1 MAGKKAKR
9 NILITVLLI
18 VLPVAAALICLGI
31 GRIMYTP
38 GETVRNVWSVI
49 TAGRDSIE
57 KNVYSVLFNMR
68 LPRIILAV
76 LCGSGMALAGC
87 AFQSL
92 FSNVM
97 ATPDTLGVA
106 AGASFGAVLA
116 ILFDA
121 GLILVQASALVMGV
135 AAVLLTMTFSIKR
148 EGSSTVMIILSGIIC
163 SSLFQALT
171 SLVKYVADTDSKLPA
186 ITYWLLG
193 SLVNANYRSLALGG
207 PFIILGILIIF
218 LLRWKLNILILPED
232 EIRSLGNNLKLLRI
246 LIIGSATMITASCIS
261 MCGQIG
267 WVGLLVPHICRMLT
281 GGDHRRLVPACISFG
296 AVFMLIIDTIARA
309 ATAAEIP
316 ISILTAIIGAPIF
329 VILLRRTGGSMR

>member
-1 MAGKKAKR
+1 MAHAAAKR
-9 NILITVLLI
+9 NIVITILLI
-18 VLPVAAALICLGI
+18 AAPIVTALICLGI
-31 GRIMYTP
+31 GRISYSPSQTA
-38 GETVRNVWSVI
+38 TYVWRVI
-49 TAGRDSIE
+49 AAGRDGIE
-57 KNVYSVLFNMR
+57 KTAYSVLFGMR
-68 LPRIILAV
+68 LPRIILAM
-76 LCGSGMALAGC
+76 LCGSGMAVAGC

-116 ILFDA
+116 ILFGA
-121 GLILVQASALVMGV
+121 GLLLVQASALAMGV
-135 AAVLLTMTFSIKR
+135 AAVLLTVSFSRKR
-148 EGSSTVMIILSGIIC
+148 EGASTVMIILSGIIC

-193 SLVNANYRSLALGG
+193 SLVNANYRSLTLGA
-207 PFIILGILIIF
+207 PFIVLGILVIL
-218 LLRWKLNILILPED
+218 LLRWKLNILVLSED
-232 EIRSLGNNLKLLRI
+232 EIRSLGNNLRLLRV

-296 AVFMLIIDTIARA
+296 AVFMLAIDTVARA

-316 ISILTAIIGAPIF
+316 ISILTALVGAPIF
-329 VILLRRTGGSMR
+329 VLLLRRTGGSLR

>member
-1 MAGKKAKR
+1 MTRKNAKR
-9 NILITVLLI
+9 NILVGAILVI
-18 VLPVAAALICLGI
+18 VPIAAALVCLGI
-31 GRIMYTP
+31 GRIMYSP
-38 GETVRNVWSVI
+38 GETARSVWSVL
-49 TAGRDSIE
+49 AQGRDGVE

-76 LCGSGMALAGC
+76 LCGSGMAVAGC

-121 GLILVQASALVMGV
+121 GLILVQASALLMGV

-171 SLVKYVADTDSKLPA
+171 SLVKYVADTDSKLPE

-193 SLVNANYRSLALGG
+193 SLVNANYKSLSLGA
-207 PFIILGILIIF
+207 PFIIAGIAVIF
-218 LLRWKLNILILPED
+218 LLRWKLNILVLSED
-232 EIRSLGNNLKLLRI
+232 EIRSLGNNLTLLRV

-267 WVGLLVPHICRMLT
+267 WIGLLVPHICRMLT

-296 AVFMLIIDTIARA
+296 AVFMLVIDTVARA
-309 ATAAEIP
+309 ATAAEMP
-316 ISILTAIIGAPIF
+316 ISILTAVIGAPIF
-329 VILLRRTGGSMR
+329 VALLRRTGGSMR